1 MIPRGPLSRI
11 LIVSI
16 ILVLSVGPGL
26 SGCSG
31 LRGARRSIHCESLD
45 SLLAD
50 AGFERGVRLVGRAT
64 IDANEQRVQ
73 GKIILE
79 ATPEGDVTFEFTSTI
94 LFGAHRED
102 FVFSLVRDTLRVID
116 RERGIYHEGEAAEE
130 FLQTSLEMEFEVAN
144 AMHLTLG
151 GRPEC
156 ARLAEVEMSLGSD
169 GGVSV
174 RGKTEGESFRLVF
187 EAGSGRLTEAVW
199 PVWLDGG
206 TKDRLKV
213 RYRWSG
219 PGEDPR
225 LDEVIM
231 QLEGREWRCR
241 LRASN

>member
-1 MIPRGPLSRI
+1 MIPRGPLSRF

-26 SGCSG
+26 GGCSG
-31 LRGARRSIHCESLD
+31 LRGARRTIRCESLD
-45 SLLAD
+45 SLLAG
-50 AGFERGVRLVGRAT
+50 AGFERGLRLMGRAT
-64 IDANEQRVQ
+64 IDANEQRLQ
-73 GKIILE
+73 GKIILQ
-79 ATPEGDVTFEFTSTI
+79 ATPDGDVTFEFTSTV

-130 FLQTSLEMEFEVAN
+130 FLQTSLEMEFELTN
-144 AMHLTLG
+144 ALHLTLG
-151 GRPEC
+151 GRPAC
-156 ARLAEVEMSLGSD
+156 ARLEWVEMRLGSD

-187 EAGSGRLTEAVW
+187 AAGNGRLTEAVW
-199 PVWLDGG
+199 PVRLGEG
-206 TKDRLKV
+206 TNDRLKV

-219 PGEDPR
+219 PSEDPR
-225 LDEVIM
+225 LDEVVM
-231 QLEGREWRCR
+231 QLEDRQWRCR